1 NDLTLLGRWIVG
13 KSTWLRERRQSD
25 QTVVSMFLQM
35 QSIGYKPDGDVSNY
49 LISSLCKVDQYE
61 EAVQV
66 LWSMSRAECIPDLE
80 NFGSVIGVLGDL
92 KKTKYVEELIREMV
106 SKTPKAIS
114 PKVTDRRSPRTPT
127 SEKKRPG
134 RVTELETQLA
144 NLQEELKKAKE
155 QLNQSD
161 SWKKRAHEDAEEAK
175 K

>member
-1 NDLTLLGRWIVG
+1 MYITTTEWATDLAFTPFEDAVFTADGTVLDIMNDLTLLGRWIVG

-25 QTVVSMFLQM
+25 QTVVGMFLQM

-49 LISSLCKVDQYE
+49 LISLLCKVNQYK

-66 LWSMSRAECIPDLE
+66 LWSMSRAGCIPDLD

-92 KKTKYVEELIREMV
+92 RKTKYIEELIREM
-106 SKTPKAIS
+106 
-114 PKVTDRRSPRTPT
+114 
-127 SEKKRPG
+127 
-134 RVTELETQLA
+134 LA

-155 QLNQSD
+155 QLNQSN
-161 SWKKRAHEDAEEAK
+161 SWKKRAHVDAEEAK